1 MSSRINHIII
11 YLVLVFTL
19 SGNINPKKSIIITNS
34 ENTID
39 KKVDSLLR
47 LMTIEEKVGQM
58 NLYNGFWDATGPAP
72 KTGTAKIKY
81 DHLRKGWVGGML
93 NVRGVENVRN
103 VQKIAVE
110 DTRLGIPLIIGFD
123 VIHGYKT
130 ISPIPLAEA
139 ASWDLEAIEKS
150 ARNAAVEASAA
161 GINWTFAPMVDISR
175 DPRWGRVMEGAGED
189 PYLGSQ
195 IAKARVNGFQGDDL
209 KNNTTIAACA
219 KHFAAYGFTEAGK
232 EYNTVDIS
240 NSTLFNTVLPPFKA
254 ASESGVKTFMNS
266 FNDLNGIPV
275 SASEYLQRDI
285 LKAKWRFEGFVVS
298 DWASIN
304 EIIYWGHAKDKKE
317 AAKLASY
324 AGSDMDMEGY
334 VYIEEL
340 INLVQEGV
348 IKETVIQKMKKKT
361 LGINHIKMMLWI
373 WQKNQLYY

>member
-1 MSSRINHIII
+1 
-11 YLVLVFTL
+11 
-19 SGNINPKKSIIITNS
+19 
-34 ENTID
+34 
-39 KKVDSLLR
+39 
-47 LMTIEEKVGQM
+47 
-58 NLYNGFWDATGPAP
+58 
-72 KTGTAKIKY
+72 
-81 DHLRKGWVGGML
+81 
-93 NVRGVENVRN
+93 
-103 VQKIAVE
+103 
-110 DTRLGIPLIIGFD
+110 
-123 VIHGYKT
+123 
-130 ISPIPLAEA
+130 
-139 ASWDLEAIEKS
+139 
-150 ARNAAVEASAA
+150 
-161 GINWTFAPMVDISR
+161 
-175 DPRWGRVMEGAGED
+175 
-189 PYLGSQ
+189 
-195 IAKARVNGFQGDDL
+195 
-209 KNNTTIAACA
+209 
-219 KHFAAYGFTEAGK
+219 
-232 EYNTVDIS
+232 
-240 NSTLFNTVLPPFKA
+240 
-254 ASESGVKTFMNS
+254 MNS